1 MTGPSPEEHPGCK
14 CGGVCQIT
22 GACGRHDLH
31 ENMNTPEND
40 LMLPTVKVGRED
52 HTVGDT
58 REMMDE
64 QGIHALP
71 VINAEGEPV
80 GIVTSTDVLGDV
92 PAEMPIGEVM
102 TEKVYTVPRYDGVHI
117 AARVMR
123 NHKLHHVVV
132 TEEKKVVGI
141 LSTFDMLKLVEDK
154 RFTMKNAP
162 TGSER
167 KGAKR
172 A

>member
-1 MTGPSPEEHPGCK
+1 
-14 CGGVCQIT
+14 
-22 GACGRHDLH
+22 
-31 ENMNTPEND
+31 MNVTVNE
-40 LMLPTVKVGRED
+40 LMVPAVIVGRDD

-58 REMMDE
+58 RELME
-64 QGIHALP
+64 KEGIHALP
-71 VINAEGEPV
+71 VINSAGEPV
-80 GIVTSTDVLGDV
+80 GMVTSSDVLGDI
-92 PAEMPIGEVM
+92 PAEMPLSEVM
-102 TEKVYTVPRYDGVHI
+102 TEKVFTVPRYDGVHI

-132 TEEKKVVGI
+132 TEEKRVVGI

-154 RFTMKNAP
+154 RFTAKNAP
-162 TGSER
+162 NESRR